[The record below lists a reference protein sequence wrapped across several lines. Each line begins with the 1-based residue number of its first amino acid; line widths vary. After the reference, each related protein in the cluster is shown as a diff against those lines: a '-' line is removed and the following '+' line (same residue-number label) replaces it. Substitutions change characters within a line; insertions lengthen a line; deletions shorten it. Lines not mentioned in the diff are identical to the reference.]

1 MKTSK
6 TFKHDLN
13 RFTKAIARW
22 QGLCDKAAREGD
34 LEMARQYEQD
44 VKDLTD
50 IYNLIVEGKY
60 EWVFDLA
67 WELDTLVQDQIPRRL
82 VKTLERMFKPR

>member
-1 MKTSK
+1 MKNK
-6 TFKHDLN
+6 ILKHDLK
-13 RFTKAIARW
+13 RFEAAIARW
-22 QGLCDKAAREGD
+22 QAYCDQAAQEGD

-50 IYNLIVEGKY
+50 IYNFIQEGKY

-67 WELDTLVQDQIPRRL
+67 WELDTLVADQIPRRL
-82 VKTLERMFKPR
+82 VKTIERLCSPQ

>member
-1 MKTSK
+1 MKSK
-6 TFKHDLN
+6 ILKHDMK
-13 RFTKAIARW
+13 RFSQAIARW
-22 QGLCDKAAREGD
+22 QARCDKAAKEGD

-50 IYNLIVEGKY
+50 IYNFIQEGKY
-60 EWVFDLA
+60 ELVFDLA

-82 VKTLERMFKPR
+82 VKTIEILCKPQ

>member
-1 MKTSK
+1 LK
-6 TFKHDLN
+6 
-13 RFTKAIARW
+13 RFSKAIARW
-22 QGLCDKAAREGD
+22 QRFCDKAAREGD
-34 LEMARQYEQD
+34 LELARQYEQD

-60 EWVFDLA
+60 GLVFDLA

-82 VKTLERMFKPR
+82 VKTLERMCKLR

>member
-1 MKTSK
+1 MKTK
-6 TFKHDLN
+6 TFKHDLK
-13 RFTKAIARW
+13 RFSKAIARW
-22 QGLCDKAAREGD
+22 QRFCDKAAREGD
-34 LEMARQYEQD
+34 LELARQYEQD

-60 EWVFDLA
+60 GLVFDLA

-82 VKTLERMFKPR
+82 VKTLERMCKLQ

>member
-1 MKTSK
+1 MKNK
-6 TFKHDLN
+6 TFKHDLK
-13 RFTKAIARW
+13 RFSDAIARW
-22 QGLCDKAAREGD
+22 QAHCDKAAKEGD

-50 IYNLIVEGKY
+50 IYNLIADGKY
-60 EWVFDLA
+60 ELVFDLA

-82 VKTLERMFKPR
+82 VKTIERMCKPQ

>member
-6 TFKHDLN
+6 TFKHDLK
-13 RFTKAIARW
+13 RFSKSIARW
-22 QGLCDKAAREGD
+22 QGLCDKAVRERD
-34 LEMARQYEQD
+34 LEMARQHEQD

-60 EWVFDLA
+60 ERVFDLA

-82 VKTLERMFKPR
+82 VKTLERMCKLR

>member
-1 MKTSK
+1 MKNK
-6 TFKHDLN
+6 FLKHDLK
-13 RFTKAIARW
+13 RFSEAIARW
-22 QGLCDKAAREGD
+22 QALCDKAAKEGD

-50 IYNLIVEGKY
+50 IYNLITDGKY

-82 VKTLERMFKPR
+82 VKTIERLCKPQ